1 MKLAIPS
8 TIFLS
13 TVFLGAMALMV
24 ACAPIV
30 NTRGYISDPALEAS
44 IRTGTD
50 TKGTIQERLGYAS
63 TTATFGGDNV
73 WYYISYTERQIA
85 FFTPTV
91 LNRKILAVSFDQEG
105 KVNGTRRYGLEN
117 GRLIAFET
125 RETPARGRELTFLQQ
140 LLNASAGGDTSPI
153 QDVNPGGGGLP

>member
-1 MKLAIPS
+1 MKLAIP
-8 TIFLS
+8 TAI
-13 TVFLGAMALMV
+13 FLGATALMV
-24 ACAPIV
+24 ACAPV
-30 NTRGYISDPALEAS
+30 VTTRGYISDPSLESA
-44 IRTGTD
+44 IRSGAD
-50 TKGTIQERLGYAS
+50 TKGTVQERLGYAS

-73 WYYISYTERQIA
+73 WYYISYQEKQTA

-125 RETPARGRELTFLQQ
+125 RETPARGRELTFLMQ
-140 LLNASAGGDTSPI
+140 LLNASAGGDTSPVS
-153 QDVNPGGGGLP
+153 DVNPGGGGLP